1 MADMP
6 HDMQFPVEAV
16 LVVIQKVWRE
26 DLRCSELGTVSAT
39 DCRGCLLKF
48 ACEYFGQVRNVSSTW
63 SKTDPDG

>member
-26 DLRCSELGTVSAT
+26 DPRCSELGTVSVT

-48 ACEYFGQVRNVSSTW
+48 ACEYFG
-63 SKTDPDG
+63 